1 MSKHRLI
8 VEDEYE
14 FLVYGISCH
23 LKDFRV
29 AWHLNKLLRFN
40 FVRDSIE
47 INDRQGKP
55 HHYSKYKYHDTDN
68 HLRYF
73 LISNHSEDIP
83 LVRALREYDYL
94 LLVEGYID
102 IFDETNFL
110 HLLHNIDSLQIV
122 TEVDPEHLK
131 KFQYAIF
138 ED

>member
-8 VEDEYE
+8 VDDEYE
-14 FLVYGISCH
+14 FLAYGISCH

-29 AWHLNKLLRFN
+29 AWHLNKILRFN
-40 FVRDSIE
+40 LVRTSIE
-47 INDRQGKP
+47 FSDREGTP
-55 HHYSKYKYHDTDN
+55 HSYSKYTHLDNDN

-83 LVRALREYDYL
+83 MVRALKEYDYL
-94 LLVEGYID
+94 LLIEGYIE
-102 IFDETNFL
+102 IFDEADFL
-110 HLLHNIDSLQIV
+110 YRLHAIESLQMV
-122 TEVDPEHLK
+122 TEVDPQHFK